1 MITIEPL
8 AAAVTLSGTGNN
20 IGSAK
25 NVFITN
31 GSSSTVTI
39 TLTTSADAA
48 KATFTLGAGQSVICQ
63 KNSGDKLAS
72 GGSTVTAT
80 KTGFAN

>member
-1 MITIEPL
+1 MTIEPL

-20 IGSAK
+20 ISSAK

-31 GSSSTVTI
+31 GSASTVTI

-48 KATFTLGAGQSVICQ
+48 KGTFTLGAGQSVVC
-63 KNSGDKLAS
+63 KKDSGDKLAS

-80 KTGFAN
+80 KSGFTN

>member
-1 MITIEPL
+1 MTIEPL
-8 AAAVTLSGTGNN
+8 AAAVTLSSTSNN
-20 IGSAK
+20 IGNAK

-31 GSSSTVTI
+31 GSNATVTI

-63 KNSGDKLAS
+63 KASGDKLAT

-80 KTGFAN
+80 LTGFTN

>member
-8 AAAVTLSGTGNN
+8 AAAVTL
-20 IGSAK
+20 
-25 NVFITN
+25 
-31 GSSSTVTI
+31 
-39 TLTTSADAA
+39 
-48 KATFTLGAGQSVICQ
+48 TLGAGQSVICQ
-63 KNSGDKLAS
+63 KSSGDKLAS